1 MGEKRKTFDNVFL
14 HCGGRPQTRS
24 NDNDMLVLTRHF
36 CPDLSLASQTMLQ
49 SIAEREST
57 YGSRVKRKW
66 MLGEGRI

>member
-49 SIAEREST
+49 SIAEKEHIWFQSEKKMDA
-57 YGSRVKRKW
+57 G
-66 MLGEGRI
+66 